1 MNQFSRAEEQEVMG
15 TAVAASAGHAAICG
29 DLARNDV
36 SSILAAQCE
45 YLRSLR
51 SDLASNDASS
61 LDSLRRD
68 LATRRE
74 RERQVTAQLA
84 AAQRESAAMRAENE
98 DLRLKL
104 ERQAKAHAWDMRK
117 RNEATAT
124 ASAAAASAVESL
136 EARNQAQLSKQAAQL
151 QKQEAEL
158 KAAHAKI
165 RALRHRLDDH
175 ALQQSQDA
183 LISRCILPAGQHTQL
198 EGEVANEPPSSE
210 APAQEEAQPVADAKD
225 ALESQQEAFIARV
238 LGY

>member
-1 MNQFSRAEEQEVMG
+1 MIWFPPHTKMG
-15 TAVAASAGHAAICG
+15 TRVAASSAGHAAICG
-29 DLARNDV
+29 EQSNV
-36 SSILAAQCE
+36 SAILAAQCE

-61 LDSLRRD
+61 LDSLRRE

-74 RERQVTAQLA
+74 RERQLTAQLA
-84 AAQRESAAMRAENE
+84 AAQRESAAHRAENE

-124 ASAAAASAVESL
+124 ASAAAASAVESV

-151 QKQEAEL
+151 QKQESEL

-165 RALRHRLDDH
+165 RALRHRLDDN
-175 ALQQSQDA
+175 ALQRSQDA

-198 EGEVANEPPSSE
+198 EGEAANEPPSSE
-210 APAQEEAQPVADAKD
+210 APAQEEAQPIADAKD